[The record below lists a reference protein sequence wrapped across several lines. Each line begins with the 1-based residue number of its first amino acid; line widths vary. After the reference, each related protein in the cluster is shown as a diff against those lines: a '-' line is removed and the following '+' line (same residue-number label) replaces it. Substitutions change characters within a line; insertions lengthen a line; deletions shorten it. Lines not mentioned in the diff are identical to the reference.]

1 MAESF
6 PLPNFVLGIPSKMN
20 KKTIR
25 KMKKKIVIAAITA
38 LILGVYSCTDN
49 TYIDEMVEEQIEK
62 SESESPAHPTS
73 DSYNHIEQETPLP
86 HFDKE

>member
-1 MAESF
+1 MAERF
-6 PLPNFVLGIPSKMN
+6 TLPNFVLGIPSKMN
-20 KKTIR
+20 KKPIR
-25 KMKKKIVIAAITA
+25 KMKKRIVIAAITA
-38 LILGVYSCTDN
+38 LILSVYSCTDN

-73 DSYNHIEQETPLP
+73 DSYDHIEQETPLP

>member
-1 MAESF
+1 MAERF
-6 PLPNFVLGIPSKMN
+6 TLPNFVLGIPSKMN
-20 KKTIR
+20 KKPIR
-25 KMKKKIVIAAITA
+25 KMKKKIIIAAITA

>member
-1 MAESF
+1 
-6 PLPNFVLGIPSKMN
+6 MN
-20 KKTIR
+20 KKPIK
-25 KMKKKIVIAAITA
+25 KMKKRIVIAAITA
-38 LILGVYSCTDN
+38 LILSVYSCTDN

>member
-1 MAESF
+1 MEEKYS
-6 PLPNFVLGIPSKMN
+6 LPNFVLGIPSKMN
-20 KKTIR
+20 KKPIR
-25 KMKKKIVIAAITA
+25 KMKKRIVIAAITA
-38 LILGVYSCTDN
+38 LILSVYSCTDN
-49 TYIDEMVEEQIEK
+49 THIDEMVEEQIEK

>member
-1 MAESF
+1 
-6 PLPNFVLGIPSKMN
+6 
-20 KKTIR
+20 
-25 KMKKKIVIAAITA
+25 MKKRIVIAAITA
-38 LILGVYSCTDN
+38 LIHGVCSCTND
-49 TYIDEMVEEQIEK
+49 THIDEMVEEQIEK